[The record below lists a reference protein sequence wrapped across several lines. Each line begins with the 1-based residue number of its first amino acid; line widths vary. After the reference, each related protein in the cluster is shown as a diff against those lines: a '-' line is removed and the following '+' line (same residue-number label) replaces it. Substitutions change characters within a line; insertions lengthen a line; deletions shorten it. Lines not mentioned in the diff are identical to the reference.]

1 MRPNTIRWFEYAL
14 VASQLVRLATIASH
28 LSINAQVTGLEPRTI
43 LTGAFINVAVIIG
56 LGLVISR
63 ARIGFARW
71 FLLLVMVP
79 DVAGLAG
86 MPTAAELIGV
96 PFAAL
101 STLAVLL
108 LIAAGVLMFLPA
120 STAWLKRDRKAD

>member
-1 MRPNTIRWFEYAL
+1 MRPNTIRWFEYAII
-14 VASQLVRLATIASH
+14 ASQLVRVATIVSH
-28 LSINAQVTGLEPRTI
+28 LSANARVTGLTAQTI
-43 LTGAFINVAVIIG
+43 LTGAFINVAVIMG
-56 LGLVISR
+56 LGLVVSR

-86 MPTAAELIGV
+86 MPAAAELIGV
-96 PFAAL
+96 PFAAF
-101 STLAVLL
+101 STLAVLA

-120 STAWLKRDRKAD
+120 STAWLKRDKAG